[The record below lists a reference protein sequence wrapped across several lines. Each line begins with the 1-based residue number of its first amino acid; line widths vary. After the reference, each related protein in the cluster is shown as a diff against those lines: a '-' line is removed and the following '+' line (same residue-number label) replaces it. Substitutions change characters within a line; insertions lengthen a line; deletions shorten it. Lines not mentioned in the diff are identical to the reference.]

1 MIKDI
6 KKVFEEYKFLR
17 IIMLVLTIF
26 VIVMTVLHY
35 LLGNTH
41 RYKMVDG
48 SEYDYNMHYSY
59 NLNKHNIDIEYP
71 KEYND
76 TGNKQMVLQKGGDGY
91 NPDKRCLLI
100 IDNVSYKNID
110 NLIIKMSEL
119 YKTDYEEVELNGQT
133 YYYLQENHTYNN
145 EYYLTEY
152 KNKILLINMEY
163 NKESCKEE
171 LDGIVKTIKLK

>member
-91 NPDKRCLLI
+91 NPDKR
-100 IDNVSYKNID
+100 
-110 NLIIKMSEL
+110 
-119 YKTDYEEVELNGQT
+119 
-133 YYYLQENHTYNN
+133 
-145 EYYLTEY
+145 
-152 KNKILLINMEY
+152 
-163 NKESCKEE
+163 
-171 LDGIVKTIKLK
+171 